1 MRKLICI
8 TVLMAAFASSA
19 LAKTHQ
25 IPRQAPVASIVVP
38 DEWKVIE
45 TATGLEVSIGED
57 EAYLVVEATKA
68 TSMARQLN
76 ESALGFLQRAGVT
89 IDPATKKERRTKFN
103 GLDFLGLSWSGKD
116 KNGDVV
122 VHLAFLA
129 VSAKGGLLFTYLATP
144 DADKKYDP
152 ATTQLVKSVKKL
164 GK

>member
-1 MRKLICI
+1 MG
-8 TVLMAAFASSA
+8 VVASPA

-45 TATGLEVSIGED
+45 TATGLEISIGED

-68 TSMARQLN
+68 TDMARQLN

-89 IDPATKKERRTKFN
+89 IDPATKKQRQAKFN
-103 GLDFLGLSWSGKD
+103 NLEFLDLSWNGKD
-116 KNGDVV
+116 RNGDVV

-144 DADKKYDP
+144 AADKKYDP
-152 ATTQLVKSVKKL
+152 ATTQLVKSVKKV